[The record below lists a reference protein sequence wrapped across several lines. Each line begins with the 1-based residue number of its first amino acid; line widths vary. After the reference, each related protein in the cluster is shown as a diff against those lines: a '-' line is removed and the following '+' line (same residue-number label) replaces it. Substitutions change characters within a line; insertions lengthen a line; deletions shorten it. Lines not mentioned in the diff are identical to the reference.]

1 MPESGSTYDMQPVL
15 VSLQQHG
22 CALLPPTFLQDTTL
36 DAMRCEASG
45 LLEQAEAQHCC
56 NGGDLAD
63 VQQLAEQRCAEA
75 LANCELCRDE

>member
-1 MPESGSTYDMQPVL
+1 MQPVL